1 MPAGLTDAHAE
12 RLNQLRDLLVDLD
25 LDAAVISR
33 AAHMRYFSGFA
44 LGRGEEATS
53 GYSGTLFVTAA
64 EQLILA
70 DSRYVEQ
77 AQAQAPS
84 WQLHQTRGTFAEEL
98 SDLLGDNDVLH
109 CGMEAQALTHAAW
122 SQVAQLAPGTELHMI
137 DEELAALRIVKE
149 ERETAAIERA
159 CALGDRCFE
168 HLLGVLKPGM
178 TEAELA
184 WELESFLR
192 ANGSEALAFD
202 PIVLAGARASMP
214 HGRPSD
220 ARIEVGNVLLLDFGC
235 QIDGYRSDM
244 SRTVFVGEP
253 DEELRELYAT
263 VQRAQQAAIDLLRP
277 GITGIAVDTAAREV
291 IDEAGHAD
299 AFGHGLGHGI
309 GLETHEAPILRQYA
323 EALQVG
329 MIFSVEP
336 GIYLPGRTG
345 IRIEDIV
352 ALEESGPRLLTRSP
366 REPLVVG

>member
-1 MPAGLTDAHAE
+1 MPAGLTDARAD
-12 RLNQLRDLLVDLD
+12 RLSRLRALLVDLD

-53 GYSGTLFVTAA
+53 GYSGTLFVTAG
-64 EQLILA
+64 EQLVLA
-70 DSRYVEQ
+70 DSRYIEQ
-77 AQAQAPS
+77 AQIEAPS
-84 WQLHQTRGTFAEEL
+84 WQLHPTHGTLAEEL
-98 SDLLGDNDVLH
+98 SDLLGDDDVLH
-109 CGMEAQALTHAAW
+109 CGLEAQALTHAAW
-122 SQVAQLAPGTELHMI
+122 SQIAQLAPGSELHMI

-149 ERETAAIERA
+149 KREIAAIERA
-159 CALGDRCFE
+159 CTLGDRCLE
-168 HLLGVLKPGM
+168 HLLGVLEAGM

-214 HGRPSD
+214 HGKPSD
-220 ARIEVGNVLLLDFGC
+220 ASIEAGNVLLLDFGC

-244 SRTVFVGEP
+244 TRTVFLGEP
-253 DEELRELYAT
+253 DAEVRELYAI
-263 VQRAQQAAIDLLRP
+263 VQRAQQAAIDVLRP
-277 GITGIAVDTAAREV
+277 GVTGIAADAAAREV
-291 IDEAGHAD
+291 IGDAGYGD

-323 EALQVG
+323 EPLQVG
-329 MIFSVEP
+329 MVFSVEP

-352 ALEESGPRLLTRSP
+352 ALEEPGPRLLTRSP
-366 REPLVVG
+366 RELLVVG

>member
-1 MPAGLTDAHAE
+1 MSAGLTDAHAE
-12 RLNQLRDLLVDLD
+12 RLNHLRALLVDLD

-33 AAHMRYFSGFA
+33 AAHMRYFSGFV

-53 GYSGTLFVTAA
+53 GYAGTLFVTAGA
-64 EQLILA
+64 QLILA
-70 DSRYVEQ
+70 DSRYLEQ
-77 AQAQAPS
+77 AQIEASS
-84 WQLHQTRGTFAEEL
+84 WQLHPTRGTLAEEL
-98 SDLLGDNDVLH
+98 ADLLGDNDVLH
-109 CGMEAQALTHAAW
+109 CGMEAQALTHAVW
-122 SQVAQLAPGTELHMI
+122 SQVAQLAPGSELHMI

-149 ERETAAIERA
+149 EREIAAIERA
-159 CALGDRCFE
+159 CALGDHCLE
-168 HLLGVLKPGM
+168 HLLGIIKAGM
-178 TEAELA
+178 TEAQLA

-220 ARIEVGNVLLLDFGC
+220 ARIEPGNVLLLDFGC
-235 QIDGYRSDM
+235 QVEGYRSDM

-253 DEELRELYAT
+253 DAELRELYAT

-277 GITGIAVDTAAREV
+277 GVTGIAADVAAREV
-291 IDEAGHAD
+291 ISDAGHGD

-323 EALQVG
+323 EPLQVG
-329 MIFSVEP
+329 MVFSVEP

-366 REPLVVG
+366 REPQVVG